1 MPTKKKPPAK
11 APAKVKGVDVS
22 SLTSKQRV
30 AMKKHSKHHTAK
42 HLKGMVSA
50 MKKGKTFSQSHKDA
64 MKKVGK

>member
-1 MPTKKKPPAK
+1 MPAKKKSTPK

-22 SLTSKQRV
+22 SLTTRQRL